1 MASMAAS
8 LGAQMPRS
16 VINPVTK
23 RWGYVKDVSNSFTI
37 ECCSLICS
45 MCSHNPT
52 PQPFN
57 RLRLRCSR
65 AMASLTSSSIIYT
78 SI

>member
-23 RWGYVKDVSNSFTI
+23 RAGV
-37 ECCSLICS
+37 
-45 MCSHNPT
+45 
-52 PQPFN
+52 
-57 RLRLRCSR
+57 
-65 AMASLTSSSIIYT
+65 TSKP
-78 SI
+78 